1 MEITITCKDP
11 INPKRKIK
19 RTFTIFNSE
28 QEESWFKKIFHMTL
42 NRSIFIWPVKAE
54 FELEGVKYEQNI
66 FVSISTQSG
75 ETSNR
80 INNRPGPISNT
91 NVIIQPEKKRNWFTK
106 LFKR

>member
-1 MEITITCKDP
+1 MKIAITCKDP

-19 RTFTIFNSE
+19 RTFTIFSSE

-42 NRSIFIWPVKAE
+42 NPSIFIWPVKAE

-66 FVSISTQSG
+66 FVSISTQS
-75 ETSNR
+75 EESPNR
-80 INNRPGPISNT
+80 INNRPDTISNT
-91 NVIIQPEKKRNWFTK
+91 NVIIQPEKKRNWFRK